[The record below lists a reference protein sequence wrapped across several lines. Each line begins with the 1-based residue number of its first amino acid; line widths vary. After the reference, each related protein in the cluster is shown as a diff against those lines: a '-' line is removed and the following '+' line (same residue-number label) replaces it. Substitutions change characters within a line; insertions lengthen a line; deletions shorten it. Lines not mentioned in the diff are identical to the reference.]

1 MSLVRAEFAKFHE
14 EQDLDRIDDVIQPYR
29 VASACT
35 RDVPL
40 KKCSNPGNYV
50 RENATEAAQ
59 RYGLKLCTWPSV
71 WRRTIAAKYDD

>member
-1 MSLVRAEFAKFHE
+1 VRAEFAKFHE

-35 RDVPL
+35 RDAPL